1 MRVAPVPALAPTPL
15 GSPLASSSAGGPI
28 SHVVASVLSKLPPLH
43 PSGPIYNA
51 TQLVRTVK
59 LSGHYQADV
68 VLPLPSYT
76 RLVLDGTLTATAS
89 LNAGEETNIEGY
101 LGTGMVFATGAMIG
115 VEGGVFNCSGWDP
128 STSLPHNGTTTLAG
142 ILFNDVTGGWIT
154 GAEVANCGC
163 SSKAGPRGATGYVS
177 GNIWVR
183 QGWGNAI
190 EGVHSHHSCNRGV
203 WAETSKLIVWGGVFS
218 HNSADGLDFDAGTQK
233 SVAYNNVC
241 NNNSRHGVFLEEGAS
256 FNTIVSECRRCSLS
270 SIANFSAKPH
280 QDAGCR
286 QHLPVQPRELAR
298 TPSRCIP
305 HG

>member
-1 MRVAPVPALAPTPL
+1 M
-15 GSPLASSSAGGPI
+15 
-28 SHVVASVLSKLPPLH
+28 ASVLSKLPPLH

-177 GNIWVR
+177 GNI
-183 QGWGNAI
+183 
-190 EGVHSHHSCNRGV
+190 
-203 WAETSKLIVWGGVFS
+203 
-218 HNSADGLDFDAGTQK
+218 
-233 SVAYNNVC
+233 
-241 NNNSRHGVFLEEGAS
+241 
-256 FNTIVSECRRCSLS
+256 VSETVYETLT
-270 SIANFSAKPH
+270 
-280 QDAGCR
+280 
-286 QHLPVQPRELAR
+286 AR
-298 TPSRCIP
+298 
-305 HG
+305 